1 MIISLKLP
9 RSVLELN
16 YTKEELEFRD
26 EVRQLLRD
34 ELTPEIIAGNKNTT
48 TALGNNDAAMAWQ
61 AILNKRGWAGVAWP
75 KEFGGTGW
83 SSNQRYIFNSECEK
97 AGAPKLIPLGLRMLA
112 PVLFKYGTK
121 EQQDYYLPKMLSA
134 EHYWCQGYS
143 EPGSGSDLASLKTRA
158 ERDGDFYVV
167 NGTKIWTTNAHH
179 ADHIFCLVKTNPDV
193 KPQAGI
199 SFLLIEMNTPG
210 ISVEPIITMAGDHE
224 VNQVFFDNVRV
235 PISNIVGPENDGWKV
250 AKYLLEF
257 ERGGSS
263 VATRLHVD
271 MAELK
276 MLLDRV
282 EGENALKGRA
292 KEIGIKISAL
302 SQMETDMQSKIAR
315 GEKPGAGSSL
325 MKIMA
330 STLGQEISTIKMEAI
345 GNYSL
350 PHNNILL
357 LNEEV
362 TIGEPEHQTITA
374 GYLNDRASTVFGGA
388 REVQKNIIAKSV
400 LGL

>member
-1 MIISLKLP
+1 MFGLRKA
-9 RSVLELN
+9 RSILELN

-83 SSNQRYIFNSECEK
+83 SSNQGYIFNSECEK

-179 ADHIFCLVKTNPDV
+179 ADHIFCLVKTNLDV

-282 EGENALKGRA
+282 EGEDALKGRA

>member
-1 MIISLKLP
+1 M
-9 RSVLELN
+9 N
-16 YTKEELEFRD
+16 YSKEELAFRD

-61 AILNKRGWAGVAWP
+61 AILNRRGWAGVAWP

-83 SSNQRYIFNSECEK
+83 SSNQRYIFNSECER

-121 EQQDYYLPKMLSA
+121 EQQDHYLPKMLSA

-235 PISNIVGPENDGWKV
+235 PISNIVGPENDGWRV

-282 EGENALKGRA
+282 EGEDALKGRA

-350 PHNNILL
+350 PHNNLLL
-357 LNEEV
+357 LNKEV
-362 TIGEPEHQTITA
+362 TIGEPEHQTISA
-374 GYLNDRASTVFGGA
+374 GSLNDRASTVFGGA

>member
-1 MIISLKLP
+1 M
-9 RSVLELN
+9 ELN
-16 YTKEELEFRD
+16 YSKEELAFRD

-34 ELTPEIIAGNKNTT
+34 ELTPEIIAGNKTTT

-61 AILNKRGWAGVAWP
+61 AILNSRGWAGVAWP

-83 SSNQRYIFNSECEK
+83 SSNQRYIFNSECER

-121 EQQDYYLPKMLSA
+121 EQQDHYLPKMLSA

-199 SFLLIEMNTPG
+199 SFLLIEMNSPG

-282 EGENALKGRA
+282 EGEDALKGRA

-350 PHNNILL
+350 PHNNLLL
-357 LNEEV
+357 LNKEV
-362 TIGEPEHQTITA
+362 TIGEPEHQTISA

>member
-1 MIISLKLP
+1 MITPLKLL
-9 RSVLELN
+9 RTGLELN

>member
-1 MIISLKLP
+1 M
-9 RSVLELN
+9 ELN
-16 YTKEELEFRD
+16 YSKEELAFRD

-61 AILNKRGWAGVAWP
+61 AILNRRGWAGVAWP

-121 EQQDYYLPKMLSA
+121 EQQDHYLPKMLSA

-282 EGENALKGRA
+282 EGEDALKGRA

-350 PHNNILL
+350 PHNNLLL
-357 LNEEV
+357 LNKEV
-362 TIGEPEHQTITA
+362 TIGEPEHQTISA

>member
-1 MIISLKLP
+1 M
-9 RSVLELN
+9 N
-16 YTKEELEFRD
+16 YSKEELAFRD

-61 AILNKRGWAGVAWP
+61 AILNRRGWAGVAWP

-282 EGENALKGRA
+282 EGEDALKGRA

-330 STLGQEISTIKMEAI
+330 STLGQDISTIKMEAI

-350 PHNNILL
+350 PHNNLLL

-362 TIGEPEHQTITA
+362 TIGEPEHQTVSA

>member
-1 MIISLKLP
+1 MLGLRKP
-9 RSVLELN
+9 RTVLELN

-282 EGENALKGRA
+282 EGEDALKGRA

>member
-1 MIISLKLP
+1 M
-9 RSVLELN
+9 ELN

-34 ELTPEIIAGNKNTT
+34 ELTSEIIAGNKNTT

-282 EGENALKGRA
+282 EEEDALKGRA
-292 KEIGIKISAL
+292 KEISIKISAL

>member
-1 MIISLKLP
+1 M
-9 RSVLELN
+9 ELN
-16 YTKEELEFRD
+16 YSKEELAFRD

-34 ELTPEIIAGNKNTT
+34 ELTPEIIAGNKSTT

-61 AILNKRGWAGVAWP
+61 AILNRRGWAGVAWP

-210 ISVEPIITMAGDHE
+210 INVEPIITMAGDHE

-282 EGENALKGRA
+282 EGEDALKGRA

-350 PHNNILL
+350 PHNNLLL
-357 LNEEV
+357 LNKEV
-362 TIGEPEHQTITA
+362 TIGEPEHQTISA

>member
-1 MIISLKLP
+1 M
-9 RSVLELN
+9 ELN

>member
-1 MIISLKLP
+1 M
-9 RSVLELN
+9 N
-16 YTKEELEFRD
+16 YSKEELAFRD

-61 AILNKRGWAGVAWP
+61 AILNRRGWAGVAWP

-282 EGENALKGRA
+282 EGEDALKGRA

-350 PHNNILL
+350 PHNNLLL

-362 TIGEPEHQTITA
+362 TIGEPEHQTISA

>member
-1 MIISLKLP
+1 M
-9 RSVLELN
+9 ELN
-16 YTKEELEFRD
+16 YSKEELAFRD

-282 EGENALKGRA
+282 EGEDALKGRA

-330 STLGQEISTIKMEAI
+330 STLGQDISTIKMEAI

-350 PHNNILL
+350 PHNNLLL

-362 TIGEPEHQTITA
+362 TIGEPEHQTISA

>member
-1 MIISLKLP
+1 M
-9 RSVLELN
+9 ELN
-16 YTKEELEFRD
+16 YSKEELAFRD

-61 AILNKRGWAGVAWP
+61 AILNRRGWAGVAWP

-121 EQQDYYLPKMLSA
+121 EQQDHYLPKMLSA

-179 ADHIFCLVKTNPDV
+179 ADHIFCLVKTNPEV

-282 EGENALKGRA
+282 EGEEALKGRA

-350 PHNNILL
+350 PHNNLLL
-357 LNEEV
+357 LNKEV
-362 TIGEPEHQTITA
+362 TIGEPEHQTISA

>member
-1 MIISLKLP
+1 M
-9 RSVLELN
+9 ELN
-16 YTKEELEFRD
+16 YSKEELAFRD
-26 EVRQLLRD
+26 EVRQMLRD
-34 ELTPEIIAGNKNTT
+34 ELTPEIIEGNKNTT

-61 AILNKRGWAGVAWP
+61 AILNSRGWAGVAWP

-83 SSNQRYIFNSECEK
+83 SSNQRYIFNSECER

-121 EQQDYYLPKMLSA
+121 EQQDHYLPKMLSA

-282 EGENALKGRA
+282 EGEDALKGRA

-350 PHNNILL
+350 PHNNLLL
-357 LNEEV
+357 LNKEV
-362 TIGEPEHQTITA
+362 TIGEPEHQTISA

>member
-1 MIISLKLP
+1 M
-9 RSVLELN
+9 ELN
-16 YTKEELEFRD
+16 YSKEELAFRD

-61 AILNKRGWAGVAWP
+61 AILNRRGWAGVAWP

-121 EQQDYYLPKMLSA
+121 EQQDHYLPKMLSA

-282 EGENALKGRA
+282 EEEDALKGRA

-345 GNYSL
+345 GNYTL
-350 PHNNILL
+350 PHNNLLL

-362 TIGEPEHQTITA
+362 TIGEPEHQTISA

>member
-1 MIISLKLP
+1 MWELRELRI
-9 RSVLELN
+9 VLELN

-179 ADHIFCLVKTNPDV
+179 ADHIFCLVKTNLDV

-282 EGENALKGRA
+282 EGEDALKGRA

-350 PHNNILL
+350 PHNNLLL
-357 LNEEV
+357 LNEEG

>member
-1 MIISLKLP
+1 M
-9 RSVLELN
+9 N
-16 YTKEELEFRD
+16 YSKEELAFRD

-61 AILNKRGWAGVAWP
+61 AILNRRGWAGVAWP

-83 SSNQRYIFNSECEK
+83 SSNQRYIFNSECER

-121 EQQDYYLPKMLSA
+121 EQQDHYLPKMLSA

-263 VATRLHVD
+263 VTTRLHVD

-282 EGENALKGRA
+282 EGEDALKGRA

-330 STLGQEISTIKMEAI
+330 STLGQEISTIKLEAI

-350 PHNNILL
+350 PHNNLLL
-357 LNEEV
+357 LNKEV
-362 TIGEPEHQTITA
+362 TIGEPEHQTISA

>member
-1 MIISLKLP
+1 M
-9 RSVLELN
+9 ELN

-34 ELTPEIIAGNKNTT
+34 ELTSEIIAGNKNTT

-276 MLLDRV
+276 LLLDRV
-282 EGENALKGRA
+282 EGEGALKARA
-292 KEIGIKISAL
+292 NEIGIRISAL

-325 MKIMA
+325 MKIMS

-350 PHNNILL
+350 PHNNLLL

-362 TIGEPEHQTITA
+362 TIGEPEHQNITA

>member
-1 MIISLKLP
+1 M
-9 RSVLELN
+9 ELN
-16 YTKEELEFRD
+16 YSEAELKFRD
-26 EVRQLLRD
+26 EVRQLLRE
-34 ELTPEIIAGNKNTT
+34 ELTPEIIAGNKKTT
-48 TALGNNDAAMAWQ
+48 TALGNNEAAMAWQ
-61 AILNKRGWAGVAWP
+61 EILNKRGWAGVAWP

-143 EPGSGSDLASLKTRA
+143 EPGSGSDLASLKTKA
-158 ERDGDFYVV
+158 DRDGDFYVV

-179 ADHIFCLVKTNPDV
+179 ADHIFCLVKTNSDV

-199 SFLLIEMNTPG
+199 SFLLIEMSLPG
-210 ISVEPIITMAGDHE
+210 ISVEPIVTMAGDHE

-235 PISNIVGPENDGWKV
+235 PTSNIVGPENDGWKV

-263 VATRLHVD
+263 VTTRLHVD
-271 MAELK
+271 MAELR
-276 MLLDRV
+276 MLLDQV
-282 EGENALKGRA
+282 EVEDALKGRA
-292 KEIGIKISAL
+292 KEIAIKISAL

-330 STLGQEISTIKMEAI
+330 STLGQEISTIKMEAM
-345 GNYSL
+345 GNYSI
-350 PHNNILL
+350 PHNNLLL
-357 LNEEV
+357 LNEER
-362 TIGEPEHQTITA
+362 TIGEPEHQTVSA

>member
-1 MIISLKLP
+1 M
-9 RSVLELN
+9 N
-16 YTKEELEFRD
+16 YSKEELAFRD

-61 AILNKRGWAGVAWP
+61 AILNRRGWAGVAWP

-83 SSNQRYIFNSECEK
+83 SSNQRYIFNSECER

-121 EQQDYYLPKMLSA
+121 EQQDHYLPKMLSA

-282 EGENALKGRA
+282 EGEDALKGRA

-330 STLGQEISTIKMEAI
+330 STLGQDISTIKMEAI

-350 PHNNILL
+350 PHNNLLL

-362 TIGEPEHQTITA
+362 TIGEPEHQTVSA

>member
-1 MIISLKLP
+1 M
-9 RSVLELN
+9 N
-16 YTKEELEFRD
+16 YSKEELAFRD

-61 AILNKRGWAGVAWP
+61 AILNRRGWAGVAWP

-121 EQQDYYLPKMLSA
+121 EQQDHYLPKMLSA

-282 EGENALKGRA
+282 EGEDALKGRA

-350 PHNNILL
+350 PHNNLLL

-362 TIGEPEHQTITA
+362 TIGEPEHQTISA

>member
-1 MIISLKLP
+1 M
-9 RSVLELN
+9 ELN
-16 YTKEELEFRD
+16 YSKEELAFRD

-61 AILNKRGWAGVAWP
+61 AILNRRGWAGVAWP

-121 EQQDYYLPKMLSA
+121 EQQDHYLPKMLSA

-235 PISNIVGPENDGWKV
+235 PISNIVGPENDGWRV

-282 EGENALKGRA
+282 EGEDALKGRA

-350 PHNNILL
+350 PHNNLLL
-357 LNEEV
+357 LNKEV
-362 TIGEPEHQTITA
+362 TIGEPEHQTISA

>member
-1 MIISLKLP
+1 M
-9 RSVLELN
+9 ELN
-16 YTKEELEFRD
+16 YSKEELAFRD

-34 ELTPEIIAGNKNTT
+34 ELTPEIIAGNKTTT

-61 AILNKRGWAGVAWP
+61 AILNTRGWAGVAWP

-121 EQQDYYLPKMLSA
+121 EQQDHYLPKMLSA

-282 EGENALKGRA
+282 EGEDALKGRA

-350 PHNNILL
+350 PHNNLLL
-357 LNEEV
+357 LNKEV
-362 TIGEPEHQTITA
+362 TIGEPEHQTISA

>member
-1 MIISLKLP
+1 M
-9 RSVLELN
+9 N
-16 YTKEELEFRD
+16 YSKEELAFRD

-61 AILNKRGWAGVAWP
+61 AILNRRGWAGVAWP

-282 EGENALKGRA
+282 EGEDALKGRA

-330 STLGQEISTIKMEAI
+330 STLGQDISTIKMEAI

-350 PHNNILL
+350 PHNNLLL

-362 TIGEPEHQTITA
+362 TIGEPEHQTISA

-388 REVQKNIIAKSV
+388 REVQKI
-400 LGL
+400 

>member
-1 MIISLKLP
+1 M
-9 RSVLELN
+9 ELN
-16 YTKEELEFRD
+16 YSKEELAFRD

-61 AILNKRGWAGVAWP
+61 AILNRRGWAGVAWP

-83 SSNQRYIFNSECEK
+83 SSNQRYIFNSECER

-121 EQQDYYLPKMLSA
+121 EQQDHYLPKMLSA

-282 EGENALKGRA
+282 EGEDALKGRA

-350 PHNNILL
+350 PHNNLLL
-357 LNEEV
+357 LNKEV
-362 TIGEPEHQTITA
+362 TIGEPEHQTISA
-374 GYLNDRASTVFGGA
+374 GYLNDRASTVFGGGA
-388 REVQKNIIAKSV
+388 RSPKKYNR
-400 LGL
+400 

>member
-1 MIISLKLP
+1 M
-9 RSVLELN
+9 ELN
-16 YTKEELEFRD
+16 YSKEELAFRD

-61 AILNKRGWAGVAWP
+61 AILNRRGWAGVAWP

-83 SSNQRYIFNSECEK
+83 SSNQRYIFNSECER

-121 EQQDYYLPKMLSA
+121 EQQDHYLPKMLSA

-235 PISNIVGPENDGWKV
+235 PISNIVGPENDGWRV

-282 EGENALKGRA
+282 EGEDALKGRA

-330 STLGQEISTIKMEAI
+330 STLGQDISTIKMEAI

-350 PHNNILL
+350 PHNNLLL

-362 TIGEPEHQTITA
+362 TIGEPEHQTVSA

>member
-1 MIISLKLP
+1 M
-9 RSVLELN
+9 N
-16 YTKEELEFRD
+16 YSKEELAFRD

-61 AILNKRGWAGVAWP
+61 AILNRRGWAGVAWP

-210 ISVEPIITMAGDHE
+210 ITVEPIITMAGDHE

-282 EGENALKGRA
+282 EGEDALKGRA

-330 STLGQEISTIKMEAI
+330 STLGQDISTIKMEAI

-350 PHNNILL
+350 PHNNLLL

-362 TIGEPEHQTITA
+362 TIGEPEHQTVSA